1 MLEEQI
7 GQNFSYDRRMPEK
20 TALYQAILENV
31 NTVFQNFERDGRDL
45 PSYVRAE
52 FDKYLDCGILAKGFL
67 RVRCACCGHEKA
79 VAFSCKCRGFCPSCG
94 GRRMSEGAAH
104 LVDNVIPE
112 VPIRQWV
119 LSFPYNLRY
128 LFAYQKK
135 ALHQSL
141 QVMLRV
147 INRYYIQKGE
157 ELHGIKGKTGA
168 ITLIQRFSGHI
179 SLNPHL
185 HVIFLDGI
193 FDENGKFF
201 RVMPPTDEE
210 VGEVILKI
218 RDRVFRSLTKKGWIE
233 GYDVNFESDELY
245 EESALLS
252 DIFLAS
258 IQNRLYY
265 GKDKGKKAEQ
275 VGKFGTGK
283 WVELKGN
290 LCVYKDGFSLH
301 ANVAIAAY
309 DFKGKERLIRY
320 VLRPSLSKDR
330 LKKREDGNYEY
341 HLKRSWN
348 DGTESVKFSGAELI
362 VRLISLVPPPR
373 MNLIRYFGVL
383 GPNSVLRR
391 KVVKKTERKPKK
403 KKGRRYIEWAKL
415 LKRVFKIDVTKCSC
429 GGELKIVSAILDPN
443 AIVPILENLKLS
455 TDVPEAFPARAP
467 PEDQLLLW

>member
-1 MLEEQI
+1 
-7 GQNFSYDRRMPEK
+7 MPEK

-31 NTVFQNFERDGRDL
+31 NTVFQNIEADGRDL
-45 PSYVRAE
+45 PSHVRSE

-67 RVRCACCGHEKA
+67 RARCCACGHEKL

-135 ALHQSL
+135 SLHQAL

-147 INRYYIQKGE
+147 ISRYYIKKGE
-157 ELHGIKGKTGA
+157 DLHGFKGKTGA
-168 ITLIQRFSGHI
+168 ITLIQRFGGHVN
-179 SLNPHL
+179 LNPHF
-185 HVIFLDGI
+185 HVIFLDGV
-193 FDENGKFF
+193 FDESGKFF

-210 VGEVILKI
+210 IGEVILKI
-218 RDRVFRSLTKKGWIE
+218 KERVFRSLAKKGWIE
-233 GYDVNFESDELY
+233 GYDVNFDSDELY
-245 EESALLS
+245 EESPLLS

-265 GKDKGKKAEQ
+265 GTDRGRKADQ
-275 VGKFGTGK
+275 VGKFGN

-301 ANVAIAAY
+301 ANVMIAGK
-309 DFKGKERLIRY
+309 DLKGKERLIRY
-320 VLRPSLSKDR
+320 VLRPSISNER
-330 LKKREDGNYEY
+330 LKRRSDGDYEY
-341 HLKRSWN
+341 HLKKRWS
-348 DGTESVKFSGAELI
+348 DGTESIRFSGEELV

-383 GPNSVLRR
+383 GPNSNLRR
-391 KVVKKTERKPKK
+391 KVVKKTERKTKE

-415 LKRVFKIDVTKCSC
+415 LKRVFKIDVTKCEC
-429 GGELKIVSAILDPN
+429 GGEIKIISAIFDIN
-443 AIVPILENLKLS
+443 VIVPILENLKLS
-455 TDVPEAFPARAP
+455 TEVPEPATARPP
-467 PEDQLLLW
+467 PEIQGQLW